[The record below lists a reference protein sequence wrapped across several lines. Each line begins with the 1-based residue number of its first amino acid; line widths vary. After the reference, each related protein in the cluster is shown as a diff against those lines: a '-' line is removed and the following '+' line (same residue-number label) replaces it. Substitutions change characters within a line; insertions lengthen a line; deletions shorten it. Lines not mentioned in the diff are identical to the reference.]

1 MVANDGQGVYEILVV
16 MVHIAFAA
24 FLLGSAVSNLCRLPW
39 FVYGEEPKPVV
50 QRGIGVGELALAAV
64 ISLPYFWQDG
74 ALAAVLVA
82 LAYGVGLAVL
92 ALWHWRK
99 EHAVRLSTLMTPAVI
114 ALAFA
119 VLAMVGLAGAP
130 VETAA

>member
-39 FVYGEEPKPVV
+39 FVYGEEPKPAV
-50 QRGIGVGELALAAV
+50 QRWIGAGELVLAAV

-74 ALAAVLVA
+74 AVAAVLVA
-82 LAYGVGLAVL
+82 LAYGVVLVGLAF
-92 ALWHWRK
+92 WHWRQ
-99 EHAVRLSTLMTPAVI
+99 EHAVRLATLVTPAVI

-119 VLAMVGLAGAP
+119 VLALAGLAGTPA
-130 VETAA
+130 ETAA